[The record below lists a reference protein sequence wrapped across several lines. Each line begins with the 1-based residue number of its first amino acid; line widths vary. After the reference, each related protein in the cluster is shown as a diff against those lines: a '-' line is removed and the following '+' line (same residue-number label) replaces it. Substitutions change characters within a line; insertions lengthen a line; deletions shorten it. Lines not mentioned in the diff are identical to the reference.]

1 MKKKFIAVS
10 MVLGALAL
18 SSTTLTSCVDD
29 NESASVTKIRDAK
42 AAQLNALATLS
53 TEQANATKIQAEA
66 KAAIDNA
73 IAAYKQALAD
83 KKQTEADIAKA
94 TLQTDIQ
101 AAEAKAEANLKR
113 QQADLEKAKAELAA
127 QLDALADE
135 QLATADHIMLQ
146 MDELIGD
153 IHELNTN
160 IIAKQFK
167 KATAEYNLANLN
179 IMKEEEIN
187 DIKVDSAKYEALID
201 EYEKYSKEVTAKE
214 EAQKAADAATQE
226 HTILSAQ
233 LEEVEATKN
242 AAKKNTDDA
251 YNKLAQTEFLKVVL
265 RNPYYAAEDIENTPE
280 TEEYV
285 LDFGDG
291 TVAPQDWSYNAKMKI
306 DEEAVETLEENIA
319 TYEKSVTVATLALTE
334 ANKALSDKIASEEYK
349 AAAKVVD
356 DAKKAYDDAK
366 TSADKETAWNTLQ
379 AAESSLAAVI
389 QNETNA
395 VESAEEQKKLAESTL
410 ESAKA
415 TQSILNNKE
424 AYDTYSKLYDE
435 YVAVRKAEKE
445 ATDAYLIAKHN
456 VEVKEAV
463 ATNLQAVADGITDYA
478 NLISECQKEINK
490 LMKEHTYAEKVAN
503 KEELI
508 AYYQQQIDQ
517 WTAEIETKNKLYTQ
531 YETALAQVF
540 DGQTPVVPETP
551 AEGEET
557 PAE

>member
-83 KKQTEADIAKA
+83 KQQTEADIAKA
-94 TLQTDIQ
+94 TLQTDIK

-135 QLATADHIMLQ
+135 QLATANHIMGQ
-146 MDELIGD
+146 MNTLISEIDG
-153 IHELNTN
+153 LNKKIITN
-160 IIAKQFK
+160 QFLK
-167 KATAEYNLANLN
+167 ITAEYDLANENLL
-179 IMKEEEIN
+179 KEQEIN
-187 DIKVDSAKYEALID
+187 ENKLDSAKYEALID

-214 EAQKAADAATQE
+214 EAQKAADAAQQE
-226 HTILSAQ
+226 YTILNAQ
-233 LEEVEATKN
+233 LAEVKAQKD

-291 TVAPQDWSYNAKMKI
+291 TVASQDWSYNAKMKI

-319 TYEKSVTVATLALTE
+319 TYEKNVTVATLALTE

-366 TSADKETAWNTLQ
+366 TSAEKETAWNTLQ

-435 YVAVRKAEKE
+435 YVAARKAEKE
-445 ATDAYLIAKHN
+445 ATDAYSKAEHN
-456 VEVKEAV
+456 VEVKKAV
-463 ATNLQAVADGITDYA
+463 AENLQAVADGITDYA
-478 NLISECQKEINK
+478 SLIEGCQKQINIT
-490 LMKEHTYAEKVAN
+490 MQDNTYAQSVEN
-503 KEELI
+503 KEELV
-508 AYYQQQIDQ
+508 AYYQKQIDQ
-517 WTAEIETKNKLYTQ
+517 WTADIETKNKLYTQ

-540 DGQTPVVPETP
+540 DGQTPAVPETP